1 MDSPVSSLRQQ
12 GMQAL
17 QEGNL
22 DKAVDLLA
30 RAVMADDKDTD
41 AKALL
46 GITYSQKGLHAQAR
60 RALETAVSNEPANA
74 NYRFNLGV
82 VLERAGELGGAAV
95 AYRDTLQVSPSHAQ
109 AKAKLQAMGPQVHQ
123 LIANA
128 PKLNVPPAGPGADAQ
143 SAPPPPQQMAPPMGA
158 PPLGGPPIGGLPQAG
173 GYPQPPQ
180 AGGYPQPPQAGGYPQ
195 PPQAGG
201 YPPPP
206 GMGMPA
212 SGGPPGTIQCQYC
225 HKFARLGMVCEF
237 CSQPLPPPPR
247 VVAPPPAMGNPMGGP
262 TGGPMGASV
271 PGYSG
276 MGKWGFESGMTNS
289 EAFGK
294 RWTAAFID
302 GLIMRALGFVVD
314 MSTAGKGDTAIF
326 TGVGIAI
333 LISLCYYVGMIGIS
347 GQTLG
352 KRVMGLRVVGPDGDP
367 PGILRALLRETIGR
381 FCSGIVCMLGYLWVL
396 WDNEQ
401 QAWHDKIA
409 GTHVEHT

>member
-1 MDSPVSSLRQQ
+1 
-12 GMQAL
+12 MQAL

-30 RAVMADDKDTD
+30 RAVMADDKDAD

-60 RALETAVSNEPANA
+60 RALETAVSNDPTNP

-123 LIANA
+123 LLANA
-128 PKLNVPPAGPGADAQ
+128 PKLNVPPAGPGGPDPQA
-143 SAPPPPQQMAPPMGA
+143 APPPPPMAPPMGA
-158 PPLGGPPIGGLPQAG
+158 PPMGAPSMGGYPQPPLGGPPIGGPPIGGPPIGGPPQVG
-173 GYPQPPQ
+173 GYPQPPM
-180 AGGYPQPPQAGGYPQ
+180 AGPAGYAAPPT
-195 PPQAGG
+195 
-201 YPPPP
+201 
-206 GMGMPA
+206 MGMPA
-212 SGGPPGTIQCQYC
+212 TGGPPGTIQCQYC
-225 HKFARLGMVCEF
+225 HRFAKLGMVCEF

-247 VVAPPPAMGNPMGGP
+247 VVAPPPTMGGP
-262 TGGPMGASV
+262 MGGPMGAPMGTSV
-271 PGYSG
+271 PGYAAP
-276 MGKWGFESGMTNS
+276 GKWGFESGMTNS

-302 GLIMRALGFVVD
+302 GLIIRGASFAIQMGANGKGQTAELTALGIV
-314 MSTAGKGDTAIF
+314 
-326 TGVGIAI
+326 I
-333 LISLCYYVGMIGIS
+333 LISVGYYVGMIGLS

-352 KRVMGLRVVGPDGDP
+352 KRIMGLRVVGPDGDS

-381 FCSGIVCMLGYLWVL
+381 FCSAIVCMLGYLWVL
-396 WDNEQ
+396 WDSEQ